1 MEWMPKCS
9 FWFWTTPSTG
19 NWAHRWTRFH
29 QWPQGADGVTRL
41 NLGRKGDRGN
51 IGWASDVHS
60 ESHPTEELW
69 NSRKKKG
76 SQQCSAIS
84 FCTFL
89 SIQLIF
95 SSWCFVYVV
104 QFKSEKKNHNPWEN
118 RGKIKWFK
126 LTSCPFESKK
136 IVSLRYYVSL
146 NGWECFELLHECV
159 CVCVR
164 LWNWRLSVW
173 VFLGFDFFSS
183 PALLLLY
190 FLPVLRV
197 VVPAREFRVCR
208 HDSPRGKILRQK
220 PHCNARTNPSSKS
233 SDSVIDHWIY
243 YVYQFCPFMNFCV
256 FSHLERSY
264 TTVWEI
270 EIFLESCYTTH
281 EPIDLPSCS
290 WPFKSKMLS
299 PTKHLFKQ
307 SKLLALGRH

>member
-69 NSRKKKG
+69 NSRKKRRDP
-76 SQQCSAIS
+76 SCAPQFL

-126 LTSCPFESKK
+126 LKSCPFESKK

-159 CVCVR
+159 CVCVCSIMK
-164 LWNWRLSVW
+164 LTIECVSISW
-173 VFLGFDFFSS
+173 VRFF
-183 PALLLLY
+183 
-190 FLPVLRV
+190 F
-197 VVPAREFRVCR
+197 
-208 HDSPRGKILRQK
+208 
-220 PHCNARTNPSSKS
+220 
-233 SDSVIDHWIY
+233 
-243 YVYQFCPFMNFCV
+243 
-256 FSHLERSY
+256 
-264 TTVWEI
+264 
-270 EIFLESCYTTH
+270 ESCSTST
-281 EPIDLPSCS
+281 LFPSCS
-290 WPFKSKMLS
+290 PGCGSSERVPCLS
-299 PTKHLFKQ
+299 PRFSSWENT
-307 SKLLALGRH
+307 SSEAALQCAHKSVFEIKW